1 MGRRGPRLLA
11 VEDPAAVVPGGLE
24 LHGGGVGAGVGLGV
38 ADGELDLVAQDL
50 GEELRLHPVVAVA
63 DDRLADDADALADL
77 RAAAAGQPLVEQV
90 LVDAL
95 TLGAAV
101 LLGPGHA
108 EPAPLAQRG
117 HEGTPLRR
125 VDDLRHVLPGQVEDF
140 GIVVGIEKALDLLH
154 EGQLLRRELELHRC
168 LHIAGDAI

>member
-1 MGRRGPRLLA
+1 MGGGGPRLLA

-50 GEELRLHPVVAVA
+50 GQELGLQPLVAVA

-77 RAAAAGQPLVEQV
+77 GAAAAGQLLVEEV

-95 TLGAAV
+95 ALGAAV

-117 HEGTPLRR
+117 HEGAALGR
-125 VDDLRHVLPGQVEDF
+125 VDDLGHVLPGQVEDL
-140 GIVVGIEKALDLLH
+140 GVVVGVEEGLDLLH
-154 EGQLLRRELELHRC
+154 EGQLLRRELELHGC
-168 LHIAGDAI
+168 LSRNANR